1 MPHSKLQLRD
11 LTDQSEQHLIQ
22 QVQNSKLHHLF
33 VWKDGFR
40 LALFSN
46 LSKQITSRSES
57 NSREVRNQHLAKPA
71 GSHGHSFVTESPGSQ
86 IQGHSRQVFLL
97 NRRYTALL
105 LMIQFQSPLG
115 GQSSIYLSGQPTQ
128 FSYHVFVSLTSI
140 ELQIRDPFNIIP
152 FNHLQNF
159 QLRMAHHVKL
169 GFHSESSVAKVEHAQ
184 ECACIVVLNE
194 SVHGTKS
201 FPRTM
206 FVKP

>member
-86 IQGHSRQVFLL
+86 IQGHSRQVFLCL
-97 NRRYTALL
+97 KPTIYSFAFNDTIPKPAGRPIEHLPFGTTYSVFLPCLRFPHIHRVANSGP
-105 LMIQFQSPLG
+105 IQHHPFQSPPKFPASNG
-115 GQSSIYLSGQPTQ
+115 TPCETW
-128 FSYHVFVSLTSI
+128 VS
-140 ELQIRDPFNIIP
+140 
-152 FNHLQNF
+152 
-159 QLRMAHHVKL
+159 
-169 GFHSESSVAKVEHAQ
+169 
-184 ECACIVVLNE
+184 
-194 SVHGTKS
+194 
-201 FPRTM
+201 
-206 FVKP
+206 